1 MPPHPALRAA
11 AATERDLRIV
21 VVGTTTILNA
31 SDGGPRAV
39 LTAGRQTATP
49 AKAGLGVTLVYLNGY
64 HK

>member
-1 MPPHPALRAA
+1 M
-11 AATERDLRIV
+11 